1 MDWHGERRYAVYEN
15 FQLNNEQVRN
25 GESGDLLVLS
35 LGVGHLNL
43 HSAGQLPAT
52 GCGEIPCLPD
62 LLVVELSIPT
72 RTGPFS

>member
-35 LGVGHLNL
+35 LRVGHLHL
-43 HSAGQLPAT
+43 HSVGQLSAT
-52 GCGEIPCLPD
+52 GCGEIPCALTSGLTVKTAFHEGGD
-62 LLVVELSIPT
+62 A
-72 RTGPFS
+72 G